1 MQPDE
6 EQLSIEFIENA
17 IGEELNAD
25 HMPDL
30 PDPPERDEAIEG
42 KEKNVSRK
50 PFVVHDFDPPRDKEM
65 AVFTHAKKL
74 SEYIFVI
81 TEKSP
86 KKLRWSIVARLQ
98 NCSVD
103 VIENLYRANYERDT
117 EPRLNYQK
125 SAAVSLSLLDFFAE
139 AAKRKQ
145 AINFRQ
151 LTIISR
157 ELSEVRRLLNGW
169 IKSTKS
175 K

>member
-17 IGEELNAD
+17 IGEELNSD

-42 KEKNVSRK
+42 KENKLSRK
-50 PFVVHDFDPPRDKEM
+50 PFVIRDVDAPRDKEM

-103 VIENLYRANYERDT
+103 VIENLYRANYERDM

-125 SAAVSLSLLDFFAE
+125 SAAVSLSLLDFFTE

-145 AINFRQ
+145 AINFHQ
-151 LTIISR
+151 LTVISR
-157 ELSEVRRLLNGW
+157 EISEVRRLLNGW
-169 IKSTKS
+169 IKSTKN

>member
-1 MQPDE
+1 MLQDE
-6 EQLSIEFIENA
+6 EQLSIQFIENA
-17 IGEELNAD
+17 IGEELN
-25 HMPDL
+25 PDRA
-30 PDPPERDEAIEG
+30 PDPVEPPSEEDYSEAG
-42 KEKNVSRK
+42 KKASRK
-50 PFVVHDFDPPRDKEM
+50 PFVIREFEPPRDKEM

-103 VIENLYRANYERDT
+103 VIENLYRANYERET
-117 EPRLNYQK
+117 EARLSYQK
-125 SAAVSLSLLDFFAE
+125 SASVSLSLLDFFAE

-151 LTIISR
+151 LTVISR

-169 IKSTKS
+169 IKSTK

>member
-1 MQPDE
+1 MLTDE
-6 EQLSIEFIENA
+6 EQLSIQFIDNA

-25 HMPDL
+25 GMPDL
-30 PDPPERDEAIEG
+30 PDPPEPDKSIEG
-42 KEKNVSRK
+42 KAKRVSRK
-50 PFVVHDFDPPRDKEM
+50 PFIIRDFDPPRDKEM

-86 KKLRWSIVARLQ
+86 KKLRWSIVSRLQ

-103 VIENLYRANYERDT
+103 VIENLYRANYERET
-117 EPRLNYQK
+117 GQRLNYQK

-139 AAKRKQ
+139 AAKRRQ
-145 AINFRQ
+145 AINFKQ

-157 ELSEVRRLLNGW
+157 ELSELRRLLNGW
-169 IKSTKS
+169 IKSTKN